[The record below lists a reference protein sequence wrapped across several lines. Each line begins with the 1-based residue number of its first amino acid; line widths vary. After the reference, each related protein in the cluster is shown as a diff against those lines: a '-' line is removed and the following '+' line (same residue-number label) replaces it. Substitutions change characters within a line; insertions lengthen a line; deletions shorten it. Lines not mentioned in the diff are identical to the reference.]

1 MTTTTTTNVATVPRI
16 QHDEAMAIATVESQ
30 KFAAQLRSFGPDDW
44 ARPSDCERWDARGV
58 AAHVIG
64 SAAGQASVREFI
76 RQVRAGRPVTAE
88 IGGKYWWDGMNEIQV
103 RERANVTTDAL
114 IAEWDALWPRAV
126 RARTK
131 LPRPIA
137 RLPLINFPAPV
148 GRQPVAYLF
157 DVGFTRDAWMHRID
171 LARATG
177 KPMDLDAGHDGRI
190 IADIVAEWAG
200 THGEPFT
207 LHLTGAAGGTFV
219 QGVDGVDGET
229 HTLDAIEFA
238 RILAERAHGDGVLR
252 HKLPL

>member
-1 MTTTTTTNVATVPRI
+1 M
-16 QHDEAMAIATVESQ
+16 
-30 KFAAQLRSFGPDDW
+30 
-44 ARPSDCERWDARGV
+44 
-58 AAHVIG
+58 IG

-103 RERANVTTDAL
+103 RERANLTTDEL
-114 IAEWDALWPRAV
+114 IAEWDAALAACGER
-126 RARTK
+126 RARSCPDRSRGCRWSTS
-131 LPRPIA
+131 PRPSVVS
-137 RLPLINFPAPV
+137 RS
-148 GRQPVAYLF
+148 AYLF

-177 KPMDLDAGHDGRI
+177 RPMDVDADHDGRI
-190 IADIVAEWAG
+190 VADIVAEWAG
-200 THGEPFT
+200 HPRRAVQAGPHGPCRR
-207 LHLTGAAGGTFV
+207 HLCPGIRCARIGR
-219 QGVDGVDGET
+219 ER